1 MDLLWQGSVKALE
14 LIFRF
19 DPEVWSITWLS
30 LKISGCATLISLLIG
45 IPLGIALA
53 LTRFRSRSIVVA
65 LVNTGMGLPPVVVGL
80 FVSIFLWRSGA
91 LGFLE
96 LIYSPTA
103 MVLAQVIIAFPIVA
117 GLTMASFQSL
127 DAKLMLQLL
136 GIGASK
142 PQLLWLLCKE
152 ARLPLLAAVMA
163 GFGGV
168 ISEVGA
174 SMMVGGN
181 IRGETRVLTTATVLE
196 TGKGN
201 FDIAIAL
208 SVILLAL
215 TFAINFLLTRAQQR
229 EHLRWPKVS

>member
-1 MDLLWQGSVKALE
+1 VDLIWQGGVKAVE
-14 LIFRF
+14 LIFGF
-19 DPEVWSITWLS
+19 DGEVWSITWLS
-30 LKISGCATLISLLIG
+30 LKISGCATLISLVVG

-53 LTRFRSRSIVVA
+53 LARFRGRSFIAA

-80 FVSIFLWRSGA
+80 FVSVFLWRSGP

-127 DAKLMLQLL
+127 DPKLILQLL

-181 IRGETRVLTTATVLE
+181 IRGQTRVLTTATVLE

-201 FDIAIAL
+201 FDVAIAL
-208 SVILLAL
+208 SLILLTL
-215 TFAINFLLTRAQQR
+215 TFAINFFLTRIQQR
-229 EHLRWPKVS
+229 EHLRWPRLS